1 MKIYGNWALGVTAL
15 YSSFALFIIGFFVVS
30 TFNKVDLVEENYYDK
45 EIAYQQ
51 HIDKVK
57 RTKALVSPLGWKL
70 QADQLVLQFPKDRKE
85 IKGSINLYRPSDS
98 KNDRT
103 ISIHPDDK
111 NVQHVSLSNMEKGL
125 WRVQFNWQADST
137 GYYNEDIL
145 FIE

>member
-15 YSSFALFIIGFFVVS
+15 YGSFALFIIGFFVVS

-57 RTKALVSPLGWKL
+57 RAEALVSPLGWKR
-70 QADQLVLQFPKDRKE
+70 QANQLVLQFPKNLTKIR
-85 IKGSINLYRPSDS
+85 GSINLYRPSDS

-103 ISIHPDDK
+103 ILIHPDDE
-111 NVQHVSLSNMEKGL
+111 NVQYVPLSDMEKGL
-125 WRVQFNWQADST
+125 WRVKFNWQSDST